1 MFVLIQ
7 VESEPFFLLQE
18 LFLAISME
26 CHYKVLGVELN
37 ADDGTIK
44 KAYRKAALRYH
55 PDKNLHCLEEA
66 TEKFRLV
73 QAAYDVLSDPQERA
87 WYDRHREEILHRKK
101 YENYKENSFDLWEYF
116 SPSVYKGFGDD
127 DNGFYAVYRDVFKKI
142 DVEDQPFKE
151 QGSGNDEW
159 MPGFGN
165 SESNYDEE
173 VHEFYSSWQ
182 SYCTHLSYV
191 WESQYDVKEAPNRR
205 VMRLIEK
212 ENKKVR
218 DKHKKKRNELV
229 RELVSFVRKRDPRV
243 KARKAKLEKIAA
255 EQALKAEER
264 RVSEMRAK
272 AEEAALYDEE
282 NFEELVKHNE
292 RVSQLENMMRDE
304 FGFSSSDEDAGN
316 SDKNSEEE
324 QEYSDEMF
332 CVACNKLFKSIMGMR
347 NHQKSKKHKENMN
360 RLKQEMQEEG
370 SLDDVAEDKNC
381 EQTADEIDDRKLT
394 KKQKKQKRQQQK
406 LLSNMMESEPLKT
419 KDFEPEIDPV
429 LESVEVGLP
438 KLETECDGDIVESE
452 KSIAGDIGNTSD
464 ICDGDNETSV
474 MSDEKPQ
481 IKKKRKDKKK
491 GKTTPQVSTDSNS
504 ESLGCGKC
512 NQVFPSRNKLFQHLK
527 KTGHSL
533 LINEDK
539 SNKRKNMKSLR

>member
-1 MFVLIQ
+1 
-7 VESEPFFLLQE
+7 
-18 LFLAISME
+18 ME
-26 CHYKVLGVELN
+26 CHYAILGVELN
-37 ADDGTIK
+37 ADDGAIK
-44 KAYRKAALRYH
+44 KAYRKAALKYH
-55 PDKNLHCLEEA
+55 PDKNPNCLEEA

-116 SPSVYKGFGDD
+116 SPSAYKGFGDD
-127 DNGFYAVYRDVFKKI
+127 ANGFYAVYRDVFKKI
-142 DVEDQPFKE
+142 DVEDQPFKDE
-151 QGSGNDEW
+151 GSAGDEW
-159 MPGFGN
+159 MPCFGS
-165 SESNYDEE
+165 SESDYDDV

-205 VMRLIEK
+205 VARLVEK

-243 KARKAKLEKIAA
+243 KAHKAELERIAT
-255 EQALKAEER
+255 EQAVKAEER
-264 RVSEMRAK
+264 RMSEMRAK
-272 AEEAALYDEE
+272 AEEAALYDQE
-282 NFEELVKHNE
+282 NFEELAKHNE

-304 FGFSSSDEDAGN
+304 FGFSSDEDSDN
-316 SDKNSEEE
+316 SDQNSEEE
-324 QEYSDEMF
+324 QEYSDDMF
-332 CVACNKLFKSIMGMR
+332 CVACNKMFKSVMGMR

-360 RLKQEMQEEG
+360 RLKQEMQEEA
-370 SLDDVAEDKNC
+370 SVDDITEDPNR
-381 EQTADEIDDRKLT
+381 EEIEDEVDDRKLT

-419 KDFEPEIDPV
+419 KDFEERIDPV
-429 LESVEVGLP
+429 QKSDEVP
-438 KLETECDGDIVESE
+438 KLETEFDGDIAENE
-452 KSIAGDIGNTSD
+452 KSIADDIGNTSD
-464 ICDGDNETSV
+464 CNADNETSV
-474 MSDEKPQ
+474 ISDEKPQ
-481 IKKKRKDKKK
+481 IKKKRQKKK
-491 GKTTPQVSTDSNS
+491 GKAMPQVATDSNS

-539 SNKRKNMKSLR
+539 SNKRKNTKSLR